1 MLEYLLSLLFAGLLV
16 ALGMVAVGR
25 GLVPGPV
32 SRGPVVLLTLIWA
45 AGVAFMTLRPGSGL
59 GVRLNLVPLQF
70 DGRGSA
76 VDAVLNVFVFV
87 PLGLLLVLAGA
98 RILTVFGIA
107 LATTLSIEIT
117 QYLLDDGRTADVN
130 DLITNTAGALLG
142 AVLMLGVR
150 ALARRRIRPAPAP

>member
-98 RILTVFGIA
+98 RILAVFGIA
-107 LATTLSIEIT
+107 LATTLTIEIT

-142 AVLMLGVR
+142 AVLMFGVR